1 MCLTFDS
8 ITDQKR
14 PVRILAAFL
23 QKRSIPHALL
33 FTGIEGVGKKDAA
46 LVFAMACNC
55 TAEKP
60 GRSDQF
66 IDNSG
71 SKKDLPAA
79 VNPCGCCRSCRKIES
94 GNHPDIIR
102 IKPSGTFIK
111 IDQIRGFCDT
121 LAMKPYEARVRVVII
136 SDAHSMNPSA
146 SNALLKMLEEPP
158 DSSILIL
165 TALQTSD
172 LLPTI
177 VSRCQHIRFNPVS
190 VKSIETRLIENQGL
204 TPDKA
209 AIIAAM
215 ANGSISR
222 AFAMSRSNWIN
233 RRNWLINAVGSNQSD
248 QSDQTGAL
256 LSISSGMLIAFAA
269 MLKKNKDFL
278 FDSLEIMKS
287 WLRDLV
293 IYNFHTE
300 KIINKDLI
308 EKIQYASQ
316 KIDIKSLLFKI
327 DAIQAAQKD
336 IQSNANLRLTLE
348 TMMMRIGRGTE
359 TIKPNEKSS
368 RN

>member
-1 MCLTFDS
+1 LRLTFDS

-23 QKRSIPHALL
+23 QKRNIPHALL

-46 LVFAMACNC
+46 TAFAMACNC
-55 TAEKP
+55 TGKKP
-60 GRSDQF
+60 GRSEVVNHSNIKQ
-66 IDNSG
+66 
-71 SKKDLPAA
+71 DLPEA
-79 VNPCGCCRSCRKIES
+79 VNPCGFCRSCRKIES
-94 GNHPDIIR
+94 DNHPDIIR
-102 IKPSGTFIK
+102 IKPFGAFIK
-111 IDQIRGFCDT
+111 IDQIRGFCNT

-136 SDAHSMNPSA
+136 SDAHAMNPSA

-165 TALQTSD
+165 TAYQISD

-190 VKSIETRLIENQGL
+190 VKSIETRLIDDQGL
-204 TPDKA
+204 SPDKA
-209 AIIAAM
+209 SIIAAM

-222 AFAMSRSNWIN
+222 AFAMNKTNWIN
-233 RRNWLINAVGSNQSD
+233 RRNWLINAAGLEQSGQTDQSD
-248 QSDQTGAL
+248 QSGAL
-256 LSISSGMLIAFAA
+256 FSMSSGMLMACAEV
-269 MLKKNKDFL
+269 LKKNKDFL

-287 WLRDLV
+287 WLRDLI
-293 IYNFHTE
+293 IYNFYPE
-300 KIINKDLI
+300 KIINKDLT

-327 DAIQAAQKD
+327 DAIQTAQKD

-348 TMMMRIGRGTE
+348 TMMMRIGRGRDIIQPL
-359 TIKPNEKSS
+359 IK
-368 RN
+368 